1 MTTQPNDHLT
11 SFLAK
16 VRKTRRLLTRQI
28 ELFRQGKVPK
38 TELEA
43 IYELSFLNI
52 FVAFENDLT
61 ELLKTNLLMEVDGNG
76 RKRSIFAPKSRSL
89 ADKLL
94 LGTNRYFQ
102 LLPVEQME
110 KIAKVYLKDGGPFIT
125 LDLNQKQAIT
135 KAYAIRNHIA
145 HRSPES
151 KESFK
156 KKVLTN
162 ANLPKQSSVP
172 GFYLRQNLSI
182 TVTYFDHHVSE
193 IGASLKRICDN
204 S

>member
-1 MTTQPNDHLT
+1 
-11 SFLAK
+11 
-16 VRKTRRLLTRQI
+16 
-28 ELFRQGKVPK
+28 VPK

-43 IYELSFLNI
+43 VYELAFLNI

-61 ELLKTNLLMEVDGNG
+61 ELFKTNLLMECDLNG
-76 RKRSIFAPKSRSL
+76 RKRSIFLPKNRPL

-110 KIAKVYLKDGGPFIT
+110 KTARIYLKDGGPFVNLET
-125 LDLNQKQAIT
+125 AQKQAIA

-151 KESFK
+151 KKSFK
-156 KKVLTN
+156 KKVLEGV
-162 ANLPKQSSVP
+162 NLPRTAYSPGYYLKNSISVD
-172 GFYLRQNLSI
+172 R
-182 TVTYFDHHVSE
+182 TYFDHHVAE
-193 IGASLKRICDN
+193 IGGALRFVCETS
-204 S
+204 